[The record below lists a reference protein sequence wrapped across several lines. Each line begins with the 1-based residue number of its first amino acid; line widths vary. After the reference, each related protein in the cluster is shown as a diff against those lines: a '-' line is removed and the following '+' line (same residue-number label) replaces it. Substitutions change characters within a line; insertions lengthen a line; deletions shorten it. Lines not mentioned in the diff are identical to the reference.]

1 MIMHYC
7 VLLITKEFPSE
18 SEIDEIMQPYCDNNI
33 EYDEDTGESIT
44 PRPIFTWDWY
54 QIGGRY
60 AGEFKLRVDDNDE
73 EYRWGFCIKDNRNN
87 RLFHSSLLSKLERG
101 IKANGR
107 FYFEEDYF
115 PYMGIRD
122 NFLYVDGAK
131 IDDLLNFDDVNCY
144 ICIDSDGK
152 VIVREE
158 WDGHDFIKD
167 EKFDDKLADIK
178 KNSKGMFATILD
190 IHD

>member
-1 MIMHYC
+1 M
-7 VLLITKEFPSE
+7 
-18 SEIDEIMQPYCDNNI
+18 
-33 EYDEDTGESIT
+33 
-44 PRPIFTWDWY
+44 
-54 QIGGRY
+54 
-60 AGEFKLRVDDNDE
+60 
-73 EYRWGFCIKDNRNN
+73 
-87 RLFHSSLLSKLERG
+87 
-101 IKANGR
+101 

-144 ICIDSDGK
+144 ICIDSDGT

-158 WDGHDFIKD
+158 WDGHNFIKD